1 VKEHRVQCP
10 ACASENPDD
19 NQFCDTCGETM
30 PTACPTCGR
39 SNRAGARFCGGCG
52 DELADPSTSAV
63 VAGARHRGS
72 VTGEAERRQL
82 TVLFCDLVESTAIAN
97 VLDPEDMRDI
107 IRAYQDACTGV
118 ISLYDGF
125 VARYLGDGILAY
137 FGFPQAHEND
147 AERAINAGLAI
158 IEAVDALDVD
168 EAIAGRLAVRVG
180 ISTGT
185 VVVGDVIGTGAAE
198 EAAVVGDTPNLA
210 ARLQSFAA
218 PNAVAIGD
226 TTHRLAG
233 GLFECEDLGE
243 RIFKGYTDP
252 VRVWR
257 VLRPRRV
264 ASRFEAM
271 RTRILTDLVGRDEEL
286 AMLDRRWRRAS
297 DGDGQ
302 ALLMGGEPGIGKS
315 RVIRE
320 FQGRIA
326 AEAPKPLF
334 LQGSEFYANSA
345 LYPFVELF
353 DRMAGMALD
362 DTAEERLDKLE
373 AMLGDEVGM
382 TGISLAAELLSLP
395 LDRYPVGNV
404 SPQRRKEQTIR
415 GLVEYVAIQARRQ
428 TALVIFEDA
437 QWYDPTTLDT
447 LGRIVERIVDLNV
460 LVIVTYRLEFSPPWA
475 DHAHVTMSTIGRL
488 DQRQASAVTSRVA
501 GGKALPDEVVNE
513 IVARTDGVPLFVE
526 ELTKT
531 VLEGGFLTEEDDRFV
546 LAGELPSLAIP
557 TTLHDSLMAR
567 FDRYPTVKEVAQVG
581 AVIGRKF
588 SYEVLAA
595 VSSLQEFELNSALSQ
610 LVDAGL
616 VFRRGV
622 PPAASYVF
630 KHALVQDVAYASLL
644 KRRRQEL
651 HGAIARTLIEE
662 FPGVAERRP
671 EILAHHLTGA
681 GIVDQAIIH
690 WLKAGRAATRRS
702 AHQEAAAH
710 LQRGLDLVDGL
721 DDDSQKATT
730 EIKLQLALGS
740 VLSALKGYGSAA
752 AAAAFER
759 ARVLSADTANGRN
772 RRQKWWAMAGLY
784 GAHLGRSQFRKAD
797 QMAIDLLDLAEQ
809 EDHRHSIMWAHANLA
824 QSRLFL
830 GDFVDSRSHAEAA
843 LSLYDSRQDP
853 RHIGHAI
860 QDPRILALNY
870 RGFSKMVLGYPEQ
883 GLADHREA
891 LQFARDLDHTFSLGF
906 ALAISGSFAYTGET
920 DIAEAIAD
928 EAIELGRSQDFPYVE
943 AFGTGYRGFVQAQR
957 GRYAEAIELLR
968 DALVRLAAATT
979 SVGTSLFRPVLAHSL
994 GMTGRID
1001 DGLAEVDALI
1011 GWTEVI
1017 GESWLA
1023 AETHRTRGELLLMG
1037 GDPDPVAA
1045 EAAFKTA
1052 LDLARQRQARFWEL
1066 RAATALARLWCGQG
1080 RSEDAG
1086 TLLTPLYDQFDEG
1099 LGLADLVAARQ
1110 VLAETG

>member
-1 VKEHRVQCP
+1 MQCP
-10 ACASENPDD
+10 ACASDNSDD
-19 NQFCDTCGETM
+19 NQFCDACGGAM
-30 PTACPTCGR
+30 PTSCPTCGR

-52 DELADPSTSAV
+52 DTLADPSTSAV

-72 VTGEAERRQL
+72 VSGEAERRQL

-107 IRAYQDACTGV
+107 IRAYQDTCTGV

-158 IEAVDALDVD
+158 IDAVDALDVD

-180 ISTGT
+180 IATGT

-218 PNAVAIGD
+218 PNAVAIGA

-233 GLFECEDLGE
+233 SLFECEDLGE
-243 RIFKGYTDP
+243 RIFKGYTDA

-271 RTRILTDLVGRDEEL
+271 RTRVLTDLVGRDEEL
-286 AMLDRRWRRAS
+286 AMLDRRWRRAR

-302 ALLMGGEPGIGKS
+302 AVLIGGEPGIGKS
-315 RVIRE
+315 RIIRE

-373 AMLGDEVGM
+373 AMLGDEVEM

-475 DHAHVTMSTIGRL
+475 DHAHVAMSTIGRL
-488 DQRQASAVTSRVA
+488 DRRQASVVTSRVA
-501 GGKALPDEVVNE
+501 GGKALPDEVVDE

-531 VLEGGFLTEEDDRFV
+531 VLEGDFLTEEDDRFV
-546 LAGELPSLAIP
+546 LAGEFPSLAIP

-588 SYEVLAA
+588 SFEVLAA
-595 VSSLQEFELNSALSQ
+595 VSSLQEFELHGALSQ

-616 VFRRGV
+616 IFRRGV

-662 FPGVAERRP
+662 FPAVAERRP

-721 DDDSQKATT
+721 NDDSQKATT

-830 GDFVDSRSHAEAA
+830 GDFVDSRSHAEVA
-843 LSLYDSRQDP
+843 LTLYDPRQDP

-920 DIAEAIAD
+920 DVAEAIAD

-943 AFGTGYRGFVQAQR
+943 AFGTGYRGFAQAQR
-957 GRYAEAIELLR
+957 GRYAEAIDLLR
-968 DALVRLAAATT
+968 DALERLAAATT
-979 SVGTSLFRPVLAHSL
+979 SVGTSLFRPVLAHAL
-994 GMTGRID
+994 GMTGRVD

-1017 GESWLA
+1017 GENWLA

-1052 LDLARQRQARFWEL
+1052 LDLARHRQARFWEL
-1066 RAATALARLWCGQG
+1066 RAATALARLWCGQE
-1080 RSEDAG
+1080 RTEDAV

-1099 LGLADLVAARQ
+1099 LDLADLVAARQ
-1110 VLAETG
+1110 VLAAAG